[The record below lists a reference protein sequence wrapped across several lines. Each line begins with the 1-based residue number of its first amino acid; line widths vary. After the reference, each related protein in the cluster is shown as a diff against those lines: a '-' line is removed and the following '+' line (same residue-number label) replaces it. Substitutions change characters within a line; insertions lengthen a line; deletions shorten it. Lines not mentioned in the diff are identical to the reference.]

1 MRPIS
6 WGLMQVMGQVARKHG
21 FTGKFLSALC
31 DPVTALDIGCAALAA
46 KIAAVA
52 GNIDHVLAR

>member
-1 MRPIS
+1 
-6 WGLMQVMGQVARKHG
+6 MQVMGQVARKHG